1 MTGEKRE
8 NKRQIGSRYEEKA
21 KAYLESLGF
30 LILEQNFRCRWGE
43 IDLIGREDGY
53 LVFIEVK
60 HRKDTRCGYPEEAV
74 HRRKQQTISRVSDV
88 YRMQHRLGEV
98 PMRFDVVADLDGR
111 MTLFRDAFPYFR

>member
-1 MTGEKRE
+1 ME
-8 NKRQIGSRYEEKA
+8 NKREVGGRYEEKA

-30 LILEQNFRCRWGE
+30 SILEQNYRCRLGE

-60 HRKDTRCGYPEEAV
+60 HRKNTRYGYPEEAV

-88 YRMQHRLGEV
+88 YRMQHRLGEI
-98 PMRFDVVADLDGR
+98 PMRFDVVADLDGK
-111 MTLFRDAFPYFR
+111 MTLLRNAFPYSR

>member
-1 MTGEKRE
+1 MKSRE

-21 KAYLESLGF
+21 KTYLESLGYF
-30 LILEQNFRCRWGE
+30 ILEQNFRCRWGE
-43 IDLIGREDGY
+43 VDLIGREGDC

-60 HRKDTRCGYPEEAV
+60 HRKDTRYGYPEEAV

-111 MTLFRDAFPYFR
+111 MTLFRDAFPYLR